1 MHGWKTHLLLIAII
15 AAPLTTLA
23 DCPNVYEV
31 ASDQGKAWLG
41 MSAGGFIAG
50 EGQSFHLDC
59 PSLLVSVAFE
69 VVLDGQAWY
78 GVPPLGAG
86 DLLYCEVR
94 TTGGI
99 ALISQSKALDFDIG
113 SEWIIFDF
121 RNESLELLDGDY
133 IVACYTA
140 HARQGRLAYHQ
151 AEDIYSEGIRYISEN
166 GGAGPWTPVAPT
178 HGDLAFQV
186 DVLGSVPA
194 DAITWGEVKA
204 LYK

>member
-1 MHGWKTHLLLIAII
+1 MHAWKTHLLLIAII
-15 AAPLTTLA
+15 AAPLSASA

-50 EGQSFHLDC
+50 EGQSFRLDC
-59 PSLLVSVAFE
+59 PSLLVSIAFE
-69 VVLDGQAWY
+69 VILDGQTWY

-86 DLLYCEVR
+86 DILYCELR
-94 TTGGI
+94 TVSGVT
-99 ALISQSKALDFDIG
+99 LLTQSKALEFDIG
-113 SEWIIFDF
+113 TEWMTFDF
-121 RNESLELLDGDY
+121 RSESFELLEGDY
-133 IVACYTA
+133 VVACYTA

-151 AEDIYSEGIRYISEN
+151 VEDIYGEGVRYISEN
-166 GGAGPWTPVAPT
+166 GGAGPWNAISPT

-194 DAITWGEVKA
+194 EAHTWSEVKA
-204 LYK
+204 IYR